1 MIDIDTTKT
10 AARRKYFLRRV
21 NILRFVVP
29 FILFAVV
36 LSYEVWEHIWLD
48 GTFSFDFHLTSEVLF
63 FGIIGPAGVFIV
75 LSYVVRLL
83 REQMASAEEL
93 EILNKNLEHMVAE
106 RTEELAARNLELAKA
121 NDELQKVDMLKS
133 DFVSLV
139 SHELRAPLTTL
150 NGGLELVLH
159 NSEEMSPESRRQL
172 EVMGN
177 ESARLTGLVKTI
189 LDVSQLEAGRLT
201 FNPGPVAVLPLLE
214 RVADVVCSNRDREIT
229 WSTSSDLPPLWADEI
244 YVEQIMRNLLTN
256 VRKHTPPNSAI
267 EIGATTED
275 EFLAISVTDHG
286 PGIPRD
292 QQVQVFER
300 FYRRPESDLATGEGW
315 GLGLYLARALAQAQG
330 GYLDIASPV
339 FDSIAGPGTR
349 FTLTLPVTAEVPD
362 DGKIIA
368 D

>member
-1 MIDIDTTKT
+1 MIAFDTTET
-10 AARRKYFLRRV
+10 AARRKHFMRRV

-121 NDELQKVDMLKS
+121 NAELQEVDMLKS

-172 EVMGN
+172 EVMSN

-201 FNPGPVAVLPLLE
+201 FNPGPVAVLPLIE
-214 RVADVVCSNRDREIT
+214 RVADIVCSNGVREIT
-229 WSTSSDLPPLWADEI
+229 WSTASDLPPLWADEI

-256 VRKHTPPNSAI
+256 VRKHTPPNTAI
-267 EIGATTED
+267 EIGAATDNEC
-275 EFLAISVTDHG
+275 LAISVTDHG
-286 PGIPRD
+286 PGIPPD
-292 QQVQVFER
+292 QQLQVFER
-300 FYRRPESDLATGEGW
+300 FYRRPESDLVTGEGW
-315 GLGLYLARALAQAQG
+315 GLGLYLARALARAQG

-339 FDSIAGPGTR
+339 FDSTDGPGTR

-362 DGKIIA
+362 DGEIVT

>member
-1 MIDIDTTKT
+1 MIAIDTTET
-10 AARRKYFLRRV
+10 AARRKHFLRQV

-48 GTFSFDFHLTSEVLF
+48 GSFSFDFHLTSEVLF
-63 FGIIGPAGVFIV
+63 FGIIGPAAVFFV
-75 LSYVVRLL
+75 LSYVGRLL

-93 EILNKNLEHMVAE
+93 EILNKNLEQMVAE

-121 NDELQKVDMLKS
+121 NEELQQVDQMKS

-159 NSEEMSPESRRQL
+159 NSSEMSPESRRQL
-172 EVMGN
+172 EVMSS

-201 FNPGPVAVLPLLE
+201 FNPGPVAVLPLIE
-214 RVADVVCSNRDREIT
+214 RVADGVCSNGNRDIT
-229 WSTSSDLPPLWADEI
+229 WSTAADLPPLWADEI
-244 YVEQIMRNLLTN
+244 YVEEIVRNLLTN
-256 VRKHTPPNSAI
+256 VKKHTSPKTAI
-267 EIGATTED
+267 EIGAAFDD
-275 EFLAISVTDHG
+275 ECLRISVTDHG
-286 PGIPRD
+286 PGIPAD
-292 QQVQVFER
+292 QQLQVFER
-300 FYRRPESDLATGEGW
+300 FYRRPERDITTGEGW

-330 GYLDIASPV
+330 GKLDIVSPV
-339 FDSIAGPGTR
+339 FDSINGPGTR
-349 FTLTLPVTAEVPD
+349 FTLILPVTAEVPE
-362 DGKIIA
+362 DGKTAA